1 MNDEIGTQALEFLL
15 DTIYRINS
23 TKDLPSFEREAS
35 FRLYALIPCVQV
47 MFFPLSENSEGG
59 GTFAAKSRSSGA
71 KKPCTSTNS
80 LAAGTNKTDSF
91 SSWP

>member
-59 GTFAAKSRSSGA
+59 GELLQPKAVRLGRKSPVPRQI
-71 KKPCTSTNS
+71 P
-80 LAAGTNKTDSF
+80 
-91 SSWP
+91 

>member
-59 GTFAAKSRSSGA
+59 ELLQPKAVRLGRKSPVPRQI
-71 KKPCTSTNS
+71 P
-80 LAAGTNKTDSF
+80 
-91 SSWP
+91 